1 MVGAREAADGLVLRA
16 EVEDRVGSVEGD
28 ERQAHRAGGGRHRKG
43 VVQAGVQAE
52 RAVVD
57 GDGAG
62 EEPSHG
68 AEFHRASV
76 IEDEAARR
84 SRDQRGV
91 HGERGERQDVEVGR
105 ASRRTD
111 ERTHVEGRRA
121 ILNEEA
127 GGVGEGQREQLAR
140 GAVLAEDAGGETRG
154 DRSRAAGGQGVDGR
168 RRIERGRGGELGVG
182 HTGDGDGEVELLIRG
197 ERAPI
202 VGDAVLGEEAR
213 AQTGDGG
220 VAEDVSADGLI
231 VEAITTSALPG
242 REAGVRDAEVG
253 QDIAESGDDE
263 GAVGLDRV
271 ERGHTRSGGVGA
283 QEERRAV
290 EDAGD
295 RRVGIDTFT
304 RDEHTRNE
312 AHGARDGHPC

>member
-1 MVGAREAADGLVLRA
+1 M
-16 EVEDRVGSVEGD
+16 
-28 ERQAHRAGGGRHRKG
+28 
-43 VVQAGVQAE
+43 
-52 RAVVD
+52 
-57 GDGAG
+57 
-62 EEPSHG
+62 
-68 AEFHRASV
+68 
-76 IEDEAARR
+76 
-84 SRDQRGV
+84 
-91 HGERGERQDVEVGR
+91 EVGR

-154 DRSRAAGGQGVDGR
+154 DRSRATGGQGVDGR

-182 HTGDGDGEVELLIRG
+182 HTGDGDGEVDLLIRG
-197 ERAPI
+197 ESAPI

-220 VAEDVSADGLI
+220 VAEDIAADSLV
-231 VEAITTSALPG
+231 VESVTTGALPC
-242 REAGVRDAEVG
+242 REAGVGDGEGGETVAGGGAE
-253 QDIAESGDDE
+253 ARDDE

-290 EDAGD
+290 EDASD
-295 RRVGIDTFT
+295 RRVRGDTFT